1 MLVLCRR
8 LGEAILIADNI
19 RVKVISIRGGNV
31 GLGIEAPRSVA
42 VNRKEVAARR
52 GAGADSS
59 PGGSGPSH
67 PLPPGKEIVAPPVHE
82 HAQVLNLMDALKQ
95 SVAQM
100 KPEGK
105 TPESAERPP
114 KKVAP
119 SGRSEQP
126 AKKRK
131 SS

>member
-31 GLGIEAPRSVA
+31 GLGIEAPRSVE
-42 VNRKEVAARR
+42 VDRKEVAARR

-67 PLPPGKEIVAPPVHE
+67 PLPPGKEIVALPAVE
-82 HAQVLNLMDALKQ
+82 HAQVLNLMDALKK
-95 SVAQM
+95 SVAEPQ
-100 KPEGK
+100 
-105 TPESAERPP
+105 AEKEPATEIRPP
-114 KKVAP
+114 KKLAS
-119 SGRSEQP
+119 SGRGEGR
-126 AKKRK
+126 KRK